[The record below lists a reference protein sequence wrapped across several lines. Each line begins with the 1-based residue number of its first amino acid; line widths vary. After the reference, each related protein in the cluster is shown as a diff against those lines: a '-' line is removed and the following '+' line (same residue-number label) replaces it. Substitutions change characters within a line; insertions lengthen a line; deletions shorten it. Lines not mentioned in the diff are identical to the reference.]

1 MFNQLFN
8 ELDYKIIGTS
18 CKANIKS
25 MLSNL
30 KYNMKCGYDLR
41 DNETYWI
48 IYNDGSILNTN
59 NIESYKEIKLHGIKN
74 IIAFTEDIIAD
85 YTNEYETIYQ

>member
-8 ELDYKIIGTS
+8 PSDYKVIGKSTKS
-18 CKANIKS
+18 NIKS
-25 MLSNL
+25 MLDNL

-48 IYNDGSILNTN
+48 IYNDETIINTN
-59 NIESYKEIKLHGIKN
+59 NIESYKEIKLQGIKN
-74 IIAFTEDIIAD
+74 IIAFTEEIIAD
-85 YTNEYETIYQ
+85 FQNEYETIYQ